1 MSHHR
6 GGIEAIIHR
15 QIHHWNH
22 YRELLRASTT
32 PEQVRPRPILTISR
46 ELGSGGRLLADAL
59 ARRLDLEVHGLSLI
73 DYIARN
79 KHVEREVIDHLDE
92 HVRSEI
98 DLWVEGML
106 KGRLFM
112 RDDYHISLVRAIRT
126 LAAHGGVVFIGRG
139 ANIVLA
145 DRASLRIRVIASIE
159 ARVKNLM
166 QYEDLDESTAR
177 ARIQES
183 DAERA
188 RYTRTLFHV
197 EVGDPHYHD
206 LLINTDKIPVVR
218 MVEIA
223 MTALEARGVFDPA

>member
-159 ARVKNLM
+159 TRVKNLM

>member
-32 PEQVRPRPILTISR
+32 PEQVRPRPFLTISR
-46 ELGSGGRLLADAL
+46 ALGSGGRRLADAR

-159 ARVKNLM
+159 TRVKNLM